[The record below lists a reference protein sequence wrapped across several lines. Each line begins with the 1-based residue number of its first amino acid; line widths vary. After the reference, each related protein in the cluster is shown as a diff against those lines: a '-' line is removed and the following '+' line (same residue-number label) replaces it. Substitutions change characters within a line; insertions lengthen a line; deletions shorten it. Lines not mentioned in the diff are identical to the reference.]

1 LTNWVTTSMSVC
13 SVELTVCTEFL
24 VPSWFT
30 LWRYTT
36 AATLYGGLKF
46 CGMVVHDESMQIYEV
61 FQPIRESRN
70 IILRVI
76 FPMFGPCEWNLT
88 FNTFFPM
95 VVNGNLN
102 FPYDFHGKNVSDFV
116 LCWNPYKAKV
126 IWPGNYL
133 EKVRINTKIFRQ
145 VLWIHFR
152 QCIVLTYSQKPAL
165 RRRGETCLLT
175 ESVTL
180 TYSHQNFM

>member
-1 LTNWVTTSMSVC
+1 LVGSCVLDSTGSEQGQVVGSCERSNEPWGSQKNEGNLLTNWVTTSMSVC

-76 FPMFGPCEWNLT
+76 FPMFGPCEW
-88 FNTFFPM
+88 
-95 VVNGNLN
+95 
-102 FPYDFHGKNVSDFV
+102 
-116 LCWNPYKAKV
+116 
-126 IWPGNYL
+126 
-133 EKVRINTKIFRQ
+133 
-145 VLWIHFR
+145 
-152 QCIVLTYSQKPAL
+152 
-165 RRRGETCLLT
+165 
-175 ESVTL
+175 
-180 TYSHQNFM
+180 